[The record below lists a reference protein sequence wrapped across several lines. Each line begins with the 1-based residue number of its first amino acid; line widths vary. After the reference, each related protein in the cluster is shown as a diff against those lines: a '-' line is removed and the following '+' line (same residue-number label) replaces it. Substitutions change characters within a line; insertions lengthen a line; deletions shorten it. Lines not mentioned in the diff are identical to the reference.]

1 MRQFVSLGPTGLRSD
16 FDHATEGA
24 QPIVDVRESATEIT
38 IAYRFPGFYRAED
51 ERLLDGKPV
60 MFEQVDMDAV
70 GHLAASGKPLLPS
83 FGRYV
88 QVPDG
93 YQVELG
99 GVRTSAPVTVEDCLV
114 LPSQGSATDAI
125 GEEPVFDFDRA
136 TYSRDE
142 PYPRELVELSGPFE
156 LDGYRA
162 ILLHVRPVQHN
173 PQRRLLVAYGNLDVC
188 LKLVERESLPLPF
201 HPDDSREAF
210 GNLFLNPRRK
220 RAKRNATSQ
229 SPSPPAVRTEPE
241 LLIIHAARF
250 AKAARQLAD
259 WKNRRGLVTELV
271 GIDQIGDEV
280 SRLKT
285 FLRGRRHEPR
295 SRLRYVLL
303 FGDAA
308 DIVTESLPE
317 GGGEH
322 NSTDYYYS
330 TPADPA
336 SATEVK
342 LPWLALGRIP
352 ARNVREA
359 QDIVSKIIAYER
371 KPPAN
376 PAYYRRA
383 VCAAYF
389 QGNHPNHQD
398 ERAYLQ
404 TMERVWTFLDSLGFH
419 AARVYVSDDPKPQRY
434 ADGTRIPA
442 KVIAAMLDNRA
453 ATRRLVAA
461 VNKGCLFI
469 AHRDHGDTN
478 GWYRPTFTDQELDRI
493 TSAVPSMFYSINC
506 LTGAWPETTKTE
518 CFAEKALGRRGAAPS
533 LIAATEV
540 SNTWL
545 NNYLIKALF
554 DAMYGG
560 LIRTFPGT
568 TVSYPVRN
576 SRLGD
581 VLNYAKSYLPT
592 VASGAEVKDHLE
604 IYHVLG
610 DPTLEL
616 WRDVPRALELE
627 ARLSARTLNLHL
639 SECPAGAVITLWAG
653 ARLLKRIQPT
663 STRVAVPTELLR
675 PAPRTRAPRPKTVDI
690 ACWAPGCRCVETRVP
705 LGALAAPG
713 QGRCRSARK

>member
-1 MRQFVSLGPTGLRSD
+1 MRQFVSLDPTGLRSD

-24 QPIVDVRESATEIT
+24 QPIVDLRESAAAIT

-51 ERLLDGKPV
+51 ERLVDGRPA
-60 MFEQVDMDAV
+60 MFHQVDMDTV

-83 FGRYV
+83 LGRYV

-99 GVRTSAPVTVEDCLV
+99 EVRTSAPVTVEDCLV
-114 LPSQGSATDAI
+114 LPSQGSATDAV
-125 GEEPVFDFDRA
+125 GEQPVFDFDQS
-136 TYSRDE
+136 TYGRDE
-142 PYPRELVELSGPFE
+142 LYPRDLVELSGPFE
-156 LDGYRA
+156 LDGYQA
-162 ILLHVRPVQHN
+162 VLLHVRPVQHN
-173 PQRRLLVAYGNLDVC
+173 PKRRLLIGHGNLDVC
-188 LKLVERESLPLPF
+188 LKLVERDSRPLPYR
-201 HPDDSREAF
+201 PDDSREAF
-210 GNLFLNPRRK
+210 GNLFLNPRRNPAG
-220 RAKRNATSQ
+220 RLATTQ
-229 SPSPPAVRTEPE
+229 PSSEVSAPSGAEV
-241 LLIIHAARF
+241 LIIHAARF
-250 AKAARQLAD
+250 AAAARQLAD

-271 GIDQIGDEV
+271 GIDQIGNEV

-285 FLRGRRHEPR
+285 FLRGRRHEPG

-303 FGDAA
+303 FGDAD

-317 GGGEH
+317 GWGEH

-336 SATEVK
+336 SVGEVK

-352 ARNVREA
+352 PRNAREA
-359 QDIVSKIIAYER
+359 QCIVSDIIAYER
-371 KPPAN
+371 KPPAD

-404 TMERVWTFLDSLGFH
+404 TMEKVRTFLVSLGFQ
-419 AARVYVSDDPKPQRY
+419 ADRVYVSDDPRPARY
-434 ADGTRIPA
+434 ADGTPIA
-442 KVIAAMLDNRA
+442 ADVIAAMVANA
-453 ATRRLVAA
+453 TATRRLVAA
-461 VNKGCLFI
+461 VNEGCLFV

-478 GWYRPTFTDQELDRI
+478 GWYRPTFTDSELDRI

-506 LTGAWPETTKTE
+506 LTGAWPETTRTE
-518 CFAEKALGRRGAAPS
+518 CFAEKALRLRGAAPS
-533 LIAATEV
+533 VIAATEV

-560 LIRTFPGT
+560 LIPTFPGT
-568 TVSYPVRN
+568 TVSYPVRFN
-576 SRLGD
+576 RLGD
-581 VLNYAKSYLPT
+581 VLNYAKSYLPA
-592 VASGAEVKDHLE
+592 VASGSEVKDHLE

-616 WRDVPRALELE
+616 WRDVPHTLELE
-627 ARLSARTLNLHL
+627 ARLSARTLNIRL

-653 ARLLKRIQPT
+653 AQLLKRIQPR
-663 STRVAVPTELLR
+663 STRVAVPTRLLW
-675 PAPRTRAPRPKTVDI
+675 PVLPTRAPRPESVDI
-690 ACWAPGCRCVETRVP
+690 ACWAPGCRFVETRVP
-705 LGALAAPG
+705 LGA
-713 QGRCRSARK
+713 